1 LPPSFKIR
9 NRPVIKKKTNIAS
22 FIKLSARAKDYK
34 TKHAWLGWVKPFQ
47 ESRTRAMAFYVEGGN
62 PSHNW
67 VATYQ

>member
-1 LPPSFKIR
+1 VQGQR
-9 NRPVIKKKTNIAS
+9 T
-22 FIKLSARAKDYK
+22 K